1 MLRSSLVWKLTIWF
15 VLLSFLPIG
24 VIVLFVRQDVSAEFE
39 RLAKEDTGSQ
49 VSLLANE
56 ISSSIDKRQL
66 QELIADATNE
76 TQVAFLVGEDG
87 AYMAHGDEARV
98 DGPIS
103 DHFSEE
109 VVRHVLDG
117 ADGVVVEES
126 TGRLVGFSTVPAGAL
141 GRHTLFGLLLIKAVL
156 AVDESAV
163 SAPMLR
169 IERSALVQ
177 LAVSLLVIDVAIG
190 VAIWIVFRPIQQ
202 LTRAAE
208 EVGAGNLDVRIDPAY
223 MEGELEVLTNASNE
237 MTTRIRG
244 AHEELEQTVADRT
257 TELRESEERLRTVVT
272 SAPVI
277 LFAIDRNG
285 VFTLSEGQG
294 LEAMGLDPGQV
305 VGQSAF
311 QKYSDVPQIVEDR
324 RRALAGERFT
334 SIVDVA
340 GLTFES
346 HYSPVRDGS
355 GKVVGLI
362 GVSTDI
368 TERKQAEQTMRD
380 LAVVEERN
388 RMAREIHDTLAQGVI
403 GIVLQLEAAE
413 QAMDGGHSEV
423 GAQAEVEGH
432 LDRANTLAR
441 ESLQEARRSVW
452 DLLPKSLEERS
463 LDAAIKQAVDSWAG
477 QGHET
482 ASFILSGDQRE
493 LSPEVQTALLRICQ
507 ESLTN
512 IRRHARATEV
522 KVELRSYPKEAC
534 LEVQDNGQGF
544 TPEDVKARGGDGGF
558 GLAGMKQRARIL
570 GGTLSVQSQPG
581 DGTLVEVRIPLT

>member
-1 MLRSSLVWKLTIWF
+1 MLKSSLVWKLTIWF
-15 VLLSFLPIG
+15 ILLSLLPIG
-24 VIVLFVRQDVSAEFE
+24 VIVLFVRRDVSEEFT

-56 ISSSIDKRQL
+56 ISSSIDDRQL

-76 TQVAFLVGEDG
+76 TQVAFLIAEDG
-87 AYMAHGDEARV
+87 GRV
-98 DGPIS
+98 GGLMLD
-103 DHFSEE
+103 DFSAA

-117 ADGVVVEES
+117 TDGVVVEEG
-126 TGRLVGFSTVPAGAL
+126 TGRLVGFSIVPAAF
-141 GRHTLFGLLLIKAVL
+141 TKAVL
-156 AVDESAV
+156 AVDGSVV

-169 IERSALVQ
+169 IERSALIQ
-177 LAVSLLVIDVAIG
+177 LVVSLLVIDVAIG
-190 VAIWIVFRPIQQ
+190 VAIWVVLRPIQQ

-208 EVGAGNLDVRIDPAY
+208 EVGVGNLEVRIDPAD
-223 MEGELEVLTNASNE
+223 MEGELEVLTNAFNE
-237 MTTRIRG
+237 MTRRIRG

-257 TELRESEERLRTVVT
+257 AELRESEERLRTVVT

-294 LEAMGLDPGQV
+294 LEAMGLDPGEV
-305 VGQSAF
+305 VGHAAF
-311 QKYSDVPQIVEDR
+311 QKYSEVPQIVEDL

-334 SIVDVA
+334 SIADVA

-346 HYSPVRDGS
+346 HYSPFRDES
-355 GKVVGLI
+355 GQVVGLI

-368 TERKQAEQTMRD
+368 TERKQAEQTMRE

-388 RMAREIHDTLAQGVI
+388 RIAREIHDTLAQGLT

-413 QAMDGGHSEV
+413 QAMDGGH
-423 GAQAEVEGH
+423 AEVEGH
-432 LDRANTLAR
+432 LDLAKTLAR

-463 LDAAIKQAVDSWAG
+463 LDAAIQQAVDSWADRG
-477 QGHET
+477 QET
-482 ASFILSGDQRE
+482 ASFILSGVQRE
-493 LSPEVQTALLRICQ
+493 LPPEVQTALLRICQ

-522 KVELRSYPKEAC
+522 KVELRSYPDEAY
-534 LEVQDNGQGF
+534 LGVQDNGQGF
-544 TPEDVKARGGDGGF
+544 SLEEVKAKGEHGGC
-558 GLAGMKQRARIL
+558 GLAGMEQRARIL
-570 GGTLSVQSQPG
+570 GGTLSVQSQRG
-581 DGTLVEVRIPLT
+581 KGTLIEVRIPLP

>member
-15 VLLSFLPIG
+15 VLLSLLPIG
-24 VIVLFVRQDVSAEFE
+24 VIVLFVRQDVSEEFTN
-39 RLAKEDTGSQ
+39 LAKEDTGSQ
-49 VSLLANE
+49 VLLLANG
-56 ISSSIDKRQL
+56 ISSSIDDRQL
-66 QELIADATNE
+66 QKLIVDATNE

-87 AYMAHGDEARV
+87 AYVAHGDEDRV
-98 DGPIS
+98 GGLIS
-103 DHFSEE
+103 DNFSEE
-109 VVRHVLDG
+109 VVRQVLNRTN
-117 ADGVVVEES
+117 GVVIEDH
-126 TGRLVGFSTVPAGAL
+126 TGRLVGFSSVPAAF
-141 GRHTLFGLLLIKAVL
+141 TKAVL
-156 AVDESAV
+156 AVDESVV

-169 IERSALVQ
+169 IERLALVQ

-190 VAIWIVFRPIQQ
+190 VAIWVVFRPIQQ

-208 EVGAGNLDVRIDPAY
+208 EVGAGNLDVRIDPAD
-223 MEGELEVLTNASNE
+223 MEGELEVLTNAFNE
-237 MTTRIRG
+237 MTMRIRG

-311 QKYSDVPQIVEDR
+311 QKYSDVPQIVEDL

-355 GKVVGLI
+355 GEVVGLI

-388 RMAREIHDTLAQGVI
+388 RMAREIHDTLAQGFT

-432 LDRANTLAR
+432 LDRAKTLAR

-463 LDAAIKQAVDSWAG
+463 LAAAIQQAVDSWAE
-477 QGHET
+477 QGSET
-482 ASFILSGDQRE
+482 ASFTLSGDRRE
-493 LSPEVQTALLRICQ
+493 LPPEVQTALLRICQ

-512 IRRHARATEV
+512 IRRHSRATEV
-522 KVELRSYPKEAC
+522 KVELRSYPEEAC

-544 TPEDVKARGGDGGF
+544 TPEEVKARGGDGGF
-558 GLAGMKQRARIL
+558 GLAGMEQRARLL
-570 GGTLSVQSQPG
+570 GGTLSVQSQRG
-581 DGTLVEVRIPLT
+581 KGTLVEVRIPLT